1 MPAPKTATALRARL
15 VQAYQALLAQEQQ
28 IVQLYSIVYAPVGK
42 VKLLDCYNRYLDGV
56 KQEKTLDL
64 TQLGAIVTELTGHRL
79 LVARSNYGPQ
89 CHPLL
94 VEIATRDAVS
104 QGTFEPMAKAV
115 EVTFPVRTHGW
126 NKALRLFQ
134 TEDEFIRE
142 VRIGLYRRNW
152 EFIEEQFEAYYS
164 NPYPSGRISMAE
176 VFELICN
183 NPFDRDWFLTLKPN
197 PDLYE
202 SALGNLCLNSLMAM
216 TPADAPF
223 ALLHEECT
231 QANAIVSDR
240 LRGIWIEQLLARGRL
255 GEAEAALQDFADE
268 DPVEALLHQSWLSCL
283 RGDYAQTIEEG
294 NVALKLLK
302 KSTGKRKIYFD
313 TVPGIFLVLALIK
326 EGSLTSLKEAESHA
340 HLIAEQTYRHWM
352 SVIYGCLEKV
362 AQVLQGNTA
371 AKRYLINTPVS
382 SLDNASSFEALIDM
396 LCLYWVDVEDAQN
409 RLPDIVKELYK
420 DATAAGY
427 DWFAL
432 EAAELLSRL
441 NPDSAYGQKAPALR
455 EKTGIQPLT
464 TLITPKQAWELSLTA
479 LIGLNPTTSSQL
491 AQVAETTEYR
501 LAWFLTLYSEHNW
514 LLQPKEQ
521 KISVKGGWSRGRAIA
536 LRRLKHEIASFTYL
550 TPQDRD
556 ICAHLTHDPYAY
568 GYDNY
573 TFPDRALVSLVRH
586 PLVFWEDSPT
596 TRVDVVAGEPALL
609 VRQAKAGKLIIS
621 LTPEVEA
628 KKAIALI
635 KETPTRLK
643 VVEFTSQHHR
653 IAEVLGPKNALEVP
667 ETAKEQVLAAINA
680 VAGLVTVHS
689 DIGGGVADAEAVEAV
704 PQPHLHLLPAGEG
717 LKVSLLTRPFGDDG
731 PYYRPGTGGEMV
743 IAEIDGRRLQTHR
756 NLKEEKKLARAVE
769 KACPTLQ
776 RLDDTDGEWLIDD
789 PEACLELL
797 LEIQDVGDLAVVEW
811 PEGEKMR
818 IANRVS
824 LSNFKIQIQRQRDW
838 FAASG
843 ELQISDDEV
852 MDMKRLMELLEG
864 SPGRFVKLADGQF
877 LALTQEFRK
886 RLDDLRAYSETSGD
900 GVRFHPLA
908 SLAMEDWMDEVGQL
922 KTDKHWK
929 DHLKRLKEAK
939 DLQPELPSTLQ
950 AELRDYQIEGF
961 NWLARL
967 AHWGVGACLADDM
980 GLGKTLQAL
989 AVILARAPEGP
1000 TLIVAPTSV
1009 CMNWLSEAEKFAPT
1023 LNPMQFGSGDRQR
1036 ILNTLQPFDLLVCSY
1051 GLLQQDDVSDML
1063 AKVEWQTIVLDE
1075 AQAIK
1080 NSATKRSKAAM
1091 KLQGGFKILT
1101 TGTPIE
1107 NHLGELWN
1115 LFRFI
1120 NPGLLGSQDQFSTR
1134 FANAIERNQDKQARN
1149 RLKKLIQPF
1158 ILRRTKTQ
1166 VLDELPARTEVTLQV
1181 ELSAQEM
1188 AFYEALRW
1196 EAIEKLADPTIEAGT
1211 KHLQVLA
1218 EIMKLRRACC
1228 NTRLVR
1234 AETPLP
1240 SAKLEA
1246 FGEIL
1251 EELLENNHKALVFS
1265 QFVDHLTILREF
1277 LDGQNVSYQYL
1288 DGSTPAKDRK
1298 KRVDAF
1304 QAGEGDVFL
1313 ISLKAGGT
1321 GLNLTAADYVIHM
1334 DPWWNPAV
1342 EDQASDRA
1350 HRIGQQ
1356 RPVTIYRLVA
1366 KNTIEE
1372 KIVDLHKQKRDLADS
1387 LLEGTDMSGK
1397 ISTEQLLQLISE
1409 G

>member
-1 MPAPKTATALRARL
+1 MSAPPKAAALRANL
-15 VQAYQALLAQEQQ
+15 VKSYQKLTEQEREL
-28 IVQLYSIVYAPVGK
+28 VQLYAIVYAPVGK
-42 VKLLDCYNRYLDGV
+42 VKLLDCLNFYLSDAQKPKIAGPHLLSPLIARLNS
-56 KQEKTLDL
+56 K
-64 TQLGAIVTELTGHRL
+64 RL
-79 LVARSNYGPQ
+79 LVTHSTHGPQ

-94 VEIATRDAVS
+94 VEIATRDAIR
-104 QGTFEPMAKAV
+104 QGHFESMVNAV
-115 EVTFPVRTHGW
+115 QTKLPIRTHGW
-126 NKALRLFQ
+126 NKALRYFQ
-134 TEDEFIRE
+134 SEDEFLRE
-142 VRIGLYRRNW
+142 VRIGLYRCDW
-152 EFIEEQFEAYYS
+152 DYIEQQFEAYYS
-164 NPYPSGRISMAE
+164 NPYASSRISMTQ

-183 NPFDRDWFLTLKPN
+183 NPFDRDWFLGLKQDPS
-197 PDLYE
+197 LYE
-202 SALGNLCLNSLMAM
+202 AALGSLCLNSLMAL
-216 TPADAPF
+216 TPAEEAV
-223 ALLHEECT
+223 ALLHADCT
-231 QANAIVSDR
+231 QPGAVISDR
-240 LRGIWIEQLLARGRL
+240 LKGIWIEQLIAQGRL
-255 GEAEAALQDFADE
+255 GEADAALQDYADE
-268 DPVEALLHQSWLSCL
+268 NPIEVLLHQSWLSCL
-283 RGDYAQTIEEG
+283 RGDYAQTIQEG
-294 NVALKLLK
+294 AVALKLLK

-313 TVPGIFLVLALIK
+313 TVPGMFLVLALIQV
-326 EGSLTSLKEAESHA
+326 GTPACLKEAEGYA
-340 HLIAEQTYRHWM
+340 HIIAEQSYRHWM
-352 SVIYGCLEKV
+352 SVIYSCLEKV
-362 AQVLQGNTA
+362 AQVLQGNTT
-371 AKRYLINTPVS
+371 AKRYLTNTPVS
-382 SLDNASSFEALIDM
+382 SLDNACSFEALIDM
-396 LCLYWVDVEDAQN
+396 LCLYWVDLENARE
-409 RLPDIVKELYK
+409 RLPDIAREFYQ
-420 DATAAGY
+420 AAIAAGY

-432 EAAELLSRL
+432 EAAEVLARL
-441 NPDSAYGQKAPALR
+441 HPESNYAQTAAQLRQKTDLR
-455 EKTGIQPLT
+455 PLVDI
-464 TLITPKQAWELSLTA
+464 ITPKQPWELSLTA
-479 LIGLNPTTSSQL
+479 LIGLSPTTPSTQTKAATAS
-491 AQVAETTEYR
+491 EYR
-501 LAWFLTLYSEHNW
+501 LAWFLTLYSTETW
-514 LLQPKEQ
+514 MLQPKEQ
-521 KISVKGGWSRGRAIA
+521 KISVKGGWSKGRAIA
-536 LRRLKHEIASFTYL
+536 LKRLKHETASFSYL

-556 ICAHLTHDPYAY
+556 ICSYLTHDPYSY

-573 TFPDRALVSLVRH
+573 HFPDQALLALVGH

-596 TRVDVVAGEPALL
+596 TRVDVVTGEPALM
-609 VRQAKAGKLIIS
+609 VRQTRAGQLAIS
-621 LTPEVEA
+621 LTPAVEP
-628 KKAIALI
+628 KKAIALV

-643 VVEFTSQHHR
+643 VVEFTASHHR
-653 IAEVLGPKNALEVP
+653 IAEVLGPKNSLEVP
-667 ETAKEQVLAAINA
+667 ESAKEQVLAAINA

-689 DIGGGVADAEAVEAV
+689 DIGGGVADAEEVEAR

-743 IAEIDGRRLQTHR
+743 IAEIDGKRLQTHR
-756 NLKEEKKLARAVE
+756 NLEEEKTLARAVE
-769 KACPTLQ
+769 TACPTLH
-776 RLDDTDGEWLIDD
+776 RLADEAGEWLIDD

-797 LEIQDVGDLAVVEW
+797 TEIQDVGDQAVVEW

-824 LSNFKIQIQRQRDW
+824 LSSFKIQIQRQRDW

-852 MDMKRLMELLEG
+852 MDMQRLMELLEA

-886 RLDDLRAYSETSGD
+886 RLDDLRAYSEKSGD

-908 SLAMEDWMDEVGQL
+908 GLAMEDWMDDVGQL

-939 DLQPELPSTLQ
+939 DLKPELPSTLQ
-950 AELRDYQIEGF
+950 AELRDYQVEGF

-989 AVILARAPEGP
+989 AVILTRAPEGP

-1009 CMNWLSEAEKFAPT
+1009 GMNWLSEAERFAPT
-1023 LNPMQFGSGDRQR
+1023 LNPMQFGSGDRQK
-1036 ILNTLQPFDLLVCSY
+1036 ILDNLQPFDLVVCSY
-1051 GLLQQDDVSDML
+1051 GLLQQDDVGAML

-1120 NPGLLGSQDQFSTR
+1120 NPGLLGSQDQFSQR
-1134 FANAIERNQDKQARN
+1134 FANAIERNQDKAARN

-1166 VLDELPARTEVTLQV
+1166 VLDELPARTEITLQV

-1188 AFYEALRW
+1188 AFYEALRR
-1196 EAIEKLADPTIEAGT
+1196 EAIEKLADPDVEAGT

-1228 NTRLVR
+1228 NTRLVKGTT
-1234 AETPLP
+1234 ALP

-1246 FGEIL
+1246 FGDII
-1251 EELLENNHKALVFS
+1251 EELIENNHKALVFS
-1265 QFVDHLTILREF
+1265 QFVDHLSILREF

-1288 DGSTPAKDRK
+1288 DGSTPTKERK

-1397 ISTEQLLQLISE
+1397 VSTEQLLQLISE

>member
-1 MPAPKTATALRARL
+1 MPAPKNVADLRANL
-15 VQAYQALLAQEQQ
+15 VQSYQKLGEQEREL
-28 IVQLYSIVYAPVGK
+28 VQLYSIIYAPVGK
-42 VKLLDCYNRYLDGV
+42 VKLLDCLNLYLADAKKPKIAGPHLLNPLITRLNG
-56 KQEKTLDL
+56 K
-64 TQLGAIVTELTGHRL
+64 RL
-79 LVARSNYGPQ
+79 LVTHSTYGPQ

-94 VEIATRDAVS
+94 VEIATRDAIH
-104 QGTFEPMAKAV
+104 QGRFEPMVKAV
-115 EVTFPVRTHGW
+115 QTKLPIRTQGW
-126 NKALRLFQ
+126 NKALRYFQ
-134 TEDEFIRE
+134 TEDEFLRE
-142 VRIGLYRRNW
+142 VRIGLYRCDWNY
-152 EFIEEQFEAYYS
+152 IEQQFEAYYS
-164 NPYPSGRISMAE
+164 NPYASSRMSMPQ
-176 VFELICN
+176 VFELVCN
-183 NPFDRDWFLTLKPN
+183 NPFERDWVLGLKQDPK
-197 PDLYE
+197 LFE
-202 SALGNLCLNSLMAM
+202 AALGNLCLSALMAL
-216 TPADAPF
+216 TPAEGAI
-223 ALLHEECT
+223 ALLQEECT
-231 QANAIVSDR
+231 QPGSTVSDR
-240 LRGIWIEQLLARGRL
+240 LKGIWIEQLIAQGRL
-255 GEAEAALQDFADE
+255 QEADAALQDYADE
-268 DPVEALLHQSWLSCL
+268 NPIDLLLHQSWLSCL
-283 RGDYAQTIEEG
+283 GGDYDQTIQSG
-294 NVALKLLK
+294 AVALKLLK

-313 TVPGIFLVLALIK
+313 TVPGLFLVLALIRA
-326 EGSLTSLKEAESHA
+326 GTPACLKEAEGYA
-340 HLIAEQTYRHWM
+340 HTIAEQGYRHWM
-352 SVIYGCLEKV
+352 SVIYSCLEKV

-371 AKRYLINTPVS
+371 AKRYLTNTPVS
-382 SLDNASSFEALIDM
+382 SLDNANSFEALIDM
-396 LCLYWVDVEDAQN
+396 LCLYWVDLEDAQE
-409 RLPDIVKELYK
+409 RLPDIAREFYQA
-420 DATAAGY
+420 ATAAGY

-432 EAAELLSRL
+432 EAAELLARL
-441 NPDSAYGQKAPALR
+441 TPESSYAQSAAQLR
-455 EKTGIQPLT
+455 QKTGLCPLIDI
-464 TLITPKQAWELSLTA
+464 ITPKQPWELSLTA
-479 LIGLNPTTSSQL
+479 LMGLNPATPSPQAKTAIAS
-491 AQVAETTEYR
+491 EYR
-501 LAWFLTLYSEHNW
+501 LAWFLTFYSTETW
-514 LLQPKEQ
+514 MLQPKEQ
-521 KISVKGGWSRGRAIA
+521 KISVKGGWSKGRAIA
-536 LRRLKHEIASFTYL
+536 LKRLKQEVASFSYL

-556 ICAHLTHDPYAY
+556 VCSYLTHDPYSY

-573 TFPDRALVSLVRH
+573 YFADQALLALVGH

-596 TRVDVVAGEPALL
+596 TRVDVVKGEPALM
-609 VRQAKAGKLIIS
+609 VRQTRAGQLAIS
-621 LTPEVEA
+621 LTPEVEP
-628 KKAIALI
+628 KKAIALV

-643 VVEFTSQHHR
+643 VVEFTASHHR
-653 IAEVLGPKNALEVP
+653 IAEVLGPKNSLQVP
-667 ETAKEQVLAAINA
+667 ESAKEQVLAAINA

-689 DIGGGVADAEAVEAV
+689 DIGGGVADAEEVAAQ

-717 LKVSLLTRPFGDDG
+717 LKVSLLTRPFGDGG

-743 IAEIDGRRLQTHR
+743 IAEIDGKRLQTHR

-769 KACPTLQ
+769 TACPTLQ
-776 RLDDTDGEWLIDD
+776 RLEDEAGEWLIDD

-797 LEIQDVGDLAVVEW
+797 LEIQDLGDQAVVEW

-852 MDMKRLMELLEG
+852 LGMKQLMELLDA

-908 SLAMEDWMDEVGQL
+908 GLAMEDWMDDVGQL

-929 DHLKRLKEAK
+929 EHLKRIKEAK
-939 DLQPELPSTLQ
+939 DLKPELPSTLR

-989 AVILARAPEGP
+989 AIILTRAPEGP

-1009 CMNWLSEAEKFAPT
+1009 GMNWLSEAEKFAPT
-1023 LNPMQFGSGDRQR
+1023 LNPIQFGTGDRQK
-1036 ILNTLQPFDLLVCSY
+1036 ILDNLQPFDLVVCSY
-1051 GLLQQDDVSDML
+1051 GLLQQDDVGQML

-1120 NPGLLGSQDQFSTR
+1120 NPGLLGSQDQFSQR
-1134 FANAIERNQDKQARN
+1134 FANAIERNQDKAARN

-1166 VLDELPARTEVTLQV
+1166 VLDELPARTEITLQV

-1188 AFYEALRW
+1188 AFYEALRR
-1196 EAIEKLADPTIEAGT
+1196 EAIEKLADPNVEAGT

-1228 NTRLVR
+1228 NTRLVKGTT
-1234 AETPLP
+1234 ALP

-1246 FGEIL
+1246 FGGII
-1251 EELLENNHKALVFS
+1251 EELVENNHKALVFS
-1265 QFVDHLTILREF
+1265 QFVDHLSILREF
-1277 LDGQNVSYQYL
+1277 LDGQNLSYQYL
-1288 DGSTPAKDRK
+1288 DGSTPTKERK
-1298 KRVDAF
+1298 KRIDAF

-1350 HRIGQQ
+1350 HRIGQL

-1397 ISTEQLLQLISE
+1397 VSTEQLLQLISE